1 MLLVLKKD
9 SLKKNNF
16 ADKIKI
22 FMYWTLIKFSRSD
35 KIKSIPMSKNFIENL
50 KGVTKNKTHVHHSH
64 ITVETTAYAHSYC
77 NLKVR
82 KNKPKITVV
91 AHNTFRFDFYF
102 LLKGLRVRVW
112 RTRDICI
119 GGKNPT
125 DINFA
130 NVGNQVMF
138 LNTIKY
144 FQ

>member
-1 MLLVLKKD
+1 
-9 SLKKNNF
+9 
-16 ADKIKI
+16 
-22 FMYWTLIKFSRSD
+22 MYWTLIKFSRSD

-64 ITVETTAYAHSYC
+64 ITVETTAYAHS

-82 KNKPKITVV
+82 ENKPKITVV

-102 LLKGLRVRVW
+102 LLKGLRVRVG

-138 LNTIKY
+138 LDTIKY